1 MSTPEIEKPAV
12 IGEVLNEVSKLKG
25 MLTEAVDDGVRSAV
39 RALKQ
44 GRHAAEDAI
53 DDARHV
59 VRKNPFETVGLVF
72 LAGAVTGGLIAWIAT
87 RGSKE

>member
-25 MLTEAVDDGVRSAV
+25 MLTDAVDDGVRSAV

-59 VRKNPFETVGLVF
+59 VRKNPFETVGVVF
-72 LAGAVTGGLIAWIAT
+72 LAGVVTGGLVAWIAS
-87 RGSKE
+87 RRPRA

>member
-1 MSTPEIEKPAV
+1 MSTPEIEKPEI

-25 MLTEAVDDGVRSAV
+25 MLAEAVDDGVRSAV

-44 GRHAAEDAI
+44 GRHAAEGAI

-59 VRKNPFETVGLVF
+59 VRKNPFETVGIVF